1 MNYQEKYLKYK
12 KKYLDYKYGGY
23 IKNDIKIKE
32 RLDKATLLSLLDHH
46 MPLCS
51 LDRNKTESF
60 VLINQENYILI
71 NNILD
76 DDYSIYQLENMFN
89 INRIERPHIMIEDNI
104 IISGINKTISEVP
117 PEIQK
122 RILIDT
128 QH

>member
-1 MNYQEKYLKYK
+1 
-12 KKYLDYKYGGY
+12 
-23 IKNDIKIKE
+23 
-32 RLDKATLLSLLDHH
+32 

-51 LDRNKTESF
+51 FDRNKTESF